1 MAPLRLRGVA
11 ALAVAVASL
20 LAGCAT
26 SGPPQASTTTP
37 ARSTAATAAA
47 EARKS
52 GAVHALQA
60 LEKQYDAT
68 LGVYAVDTDTGRSVA
83 YRADERFAYASTSKA
98 LLAGAVLASAD
109 DDAALVAT
117 VRYTSGDLI
126 PHSPVTEGH
135 VGEGLPLREVVSA
148 ALRSSDNTA
157 ANLMFRQLG
166 GPAGL
171 QEALRGLGDTATVV
185 ARMEP
190 DLNEAAPND
199 ERDTSTPRALA
210 TDLRAYAVGD
220 ALTAERRQLLLD
232 ELTGN
237 ATGAPLIRAGV
248 PADWAVADKSGAA
261 AYGTRNDIAVV
272 RPPGRAPIVMAV
284 LSRKQAANAAY
295 DDALIAAA
303 ARVLATA
310 FT

>member
-1 MAPLRLRGVA
+1 MASLRLCGVT
-11 ALAVAVASL
+11 ALAVAVAAL
-20 LAGCAT
+20 LAGCAA
-26 SGPPQASTTTP
+26 SGSPPASTAP
-37 ARSTAATAAA
+37 ARSSAPTAAA
-47 EARKS
+47 DDRATA
-52 GAVHALQA
+52 AVHALQA
-60 LEKQYDAT
+60 LEKQYATT
-68 LGVYAVDTDTGRSVA
+68 LGVYAVDTRTGRSVA

-109 DDAALVAT
+109 DAALAAT
-117 VRYTSGDLI
+117 VHYTSDDLV
-126 PHSPVTEGH
+126 PHSPVTEAR

-190 DLNEAAPND
+190 GLNEAAPSD

-210 TDLRAYAVGD
+210 TDLRAYGVDD

-272 RPPGRAPIVMAV
+272 RPPGRPPIVMAV
-284 LSRKQAANAAY
+284 LSHRQTQDAAY

-310 FT
+310 FA